1 MAPMRN
7 LAGDDTQTKKKKK
20 KFKSNLRLQVW
31 LKISII
37 MFVSVWLTNMLQYIN
52 I

>member
-1 MAPMRN
+1 MRN
-7 LAGDDTQTKKKKK
+7 LAGDDTQTKKK